1 MRHIIINYSML
12 LLLLTAAAS
21 NTAAQEE
28 RPHVRRGVALLEQER
43 FAEAEAEF
51 RSALQLKPSSF
62 EAAYNLGTALF
73 RQEKYDEALQQLQ
86 ATTPF
91 ANDDKQRLASLFHNL
106 GNSYLFGQNID
117 QSIEAYKQ
125 ALRHNPLDDETRYNL
140 IAAMKLKDEQEEQ
153 EEEQQ
158 DQQEQE
164 QQEQQEQEQQEQQE
178 QEQEQQ
184 EQEQQEQEQQDQQQQ
199 QQQESEGI
207 SRENAERLLQALEED
222 EKELL
227 EKMNQNRE
235 KQPVRIE
242 KNW

>member
-1 MRHIIINYSML
+1 ML

-164 QQEQQEQEQQEQQE
+164 QQEQQEQEQ
-178 QEQEQQ
+178 
-184 EQEQQEQEQQDQQQQ
+184 EQQDQQQQ

>member
-158 DQQEQE
+158 DQQEQV
-164 QQEQQEQEQQEQQE
+164 QQEQQEQQE
-178 QEQEQQ
+178 
-184 EQEQQEQEQQDQQQQ
+184 QEQEQQDQQQQ

>member
-1 MRHIIINYSML
+1 ML

-158 DQQEQE
+158 DQQEQD
-164 QQEQQEQEQQEQQE
+164 QQEQQE
-178 QEQEQQ
+178 QEQEQEQEQQEQ

>member
-158 DQQEQE
+158 EQQE
-164 QQEQQEQEQQEQQE
+164 QEQQEQEQQEQQE

-184 EQEQQEQEQQDQQQQ
+184 EQEQQDQQQQQ